1 MTMTA
6 NITSNGFHWLGLAA
20 APTFAFMAMV
30 SLFDGSQASICGS
43 GPDLSPLSSMTTM
56 YLLMALFHLA
66 PWLKFAQRR

>member
-6 NITSNGFHWLGLAA
+6 NTTSDGVHWLGLAA
-20 APTFAFMAMV
+20 APTFAVMAMA
-30 SLFDGSQASICGS
+30 SLFDGSQVSICGS
-43 GPDLSPLSSMTTM
+43 GTDLSPLGSMTTM